1 MHQQTNADL
10 YTQTEWG
17 THSLTQAS
25 RLLLKAALANPLNQ
39 RFSLVCGAS
48 LPVRPPL
55 FAYTQLLGESR
66 SRFGVQQGHF
76 IHAKFDEVRTSS
88 AVGLLQ
94 QQYMRGC
101 S

>member
-1 MHQQTNADL
+1 MHQQTSADL
-10 YTQTEWG
+10 SLQTEWG
-17 THSLTQAS
+17 THSLTQAA

-55 FAYTQLLGESR
+55 FVYTQLIGEPR

-76 IHAKFDEVRTSS
+76 IHAKHNEVE
-88 AVGLLQ
+88 LP
-94 QQYMRGC
+94 
-101 S
+101 